1 MLDEEGNSIRY
12 FSGPVHCPVDI
23 LDLPWSRKLF
33 GFYAKL
39 LHDTGVDEVFS
50 CSRVKERFLDG
61 SFGSGMQQEG
71 NMDAFLSSN
80 IHGIW

>member
-1 MLDEEGNSIRY
+1 MLDEEGDGVRY
-12 FSGPVHCPVDI
+12 LPGSVQGSVDI
-23 LDLPWSRKLF
+23 LHFPWLCKFL

-39 LHDTGVDEVFS
+39 LYDARVDEVFCRS
-50 CSRVKERFLDG
+50 CVEERFLDG

-80 IHGIW
+80 IHRIW